1 MPAGQEDHR
10 MDTSMKDNSIMEL
23 DIAETE
29 QDSGGYWLVDPRIPL
44 GKPETE
50 EKGGASG
57 GW

>member
-1 MPAGQEDHR
+1 
-10 MDTSMKDNSIMEL
+10 MDTNMKENSIMEL

-29 QDSGGYWLVDPRIPL
+29 QVSGGYWLVDPRIPL
-44 GKPETE
+44 TKPEAE

>member
-1 MPAGQEDHR
+1 
-10 MDTSMKDNSIMEL
+10 MDTSMKENSIMEL

-29 QDSGGYWLVDPRIPL
+29 QVSGGYWLVDPRIPL
-44 GKPETE
+44 GKPKTE

>member
-1 MPAGQEDHR
+1 

>member
-10 MDTSMKDNSIMEL
+10 MDTNMKENSIMEL

-29 QDSGGYWLVDPRIPL
+29 QVSGGYWLVDPRIPL
-44 GKPETE
+44 AKPEAE